1 MKRLGLA
8 ALAAI
13 FALAMVTA
21 CRAAEVPWKAA
32 DGEKAD
38 APAEGAGDAKA
49 GGDAAGGELKTA
61 LGAAMYDRLIKP
73 IEVKV
78 DQAAKIMEK
87 YTKEKEKPA
96 EKQNL
101 ALLAACREQAA
112 GTYLAASLAAKKAVG
127 AVKNEE
133 QKAAITQQYDDP
145 NRQKAIDIYLE
156 LASEAMDKKDVRKA
170 VAYYKKVLAID
181 KDNTTAKEALTKLE
195 QDLKEAA
202 KTNKKGGK
210 GGSSDDE
217 KSWDRKD
224 YGKAGRGYDTDWSHA
239 GRGTW

>member
-8 ALAAI
+8 ALVAI

-38 APAEGAGDAKA
+38 AAAEGAGDAKEGADA
-49 GGDAAGGELKTA
+49 GGAGGELKAA
-61 LGAAMYDRLIKP
+61 LGAAHYDRLIKP
-73 IEVKV
+73 IEAKV

-96 EKQNL
+96 EKQNQG
-101 ALLAACREQAA
+101 LLSGLKEQAA
-112 GTYLAASLAAKKAVG
+112 GAYLAASLAAKKAVG
-127 AVKNEE
+127 SVKNEE
-133 QKAAITQQYDDP
+133 QKAAITQQFDDP

-156 LASEAMDKKDVRKA
+156 LASEAMEKKDIRKA
-170 VAYYKKVLAID
+170 AAYYKKVLSID
-181 KDNTTAKEALTKLE
+181 KDNATAKEALTKLDRE
-195 QDLKEAA
+195 LKEAA
-202 KTNKKGGK
+202 KTNKKSGK
-210 GGSSDDE
+210 GGSDE
-217 KSWDRKD
+217 EKKSWESKD
-224 YGKAGRGYDTDWSHA
+224 YGKTGRDNDWSRA